1 MSDLPKKAEIRY
13 LMPDGTRPIYI
24 ASDGGANAAL
34 NIQAK
39 FENITVELFNARE
52 SGNQFSLDI
61 QGFEL
66 HKHSS
71 SIPNFYAI
79 HFNLTVFISSFP
91 CFGILPN
98 LSYSSFLKFIRPFS

>member
-1 MSDLPKKAEIRY
+1 MSALPKKAEICY

-52 SGNQFSLDI
+52 FGNQFSLDI

-66 HKHSS
+66 HEHSS
-71 SIPNFYAI
+71 KNSLAPGNAQPRQSIESRMF
-79 HFNLTVFISSFP
+79 VFF
-91 CFGILPN
+91 
-98 LSYSSFLKFIRPFS
+98 

>member
-52 SGNQFSLDI
+52 FGNQFSLDI

-66 HKHSS
+66 HEHSS
-71 SIPNFYAI
+71 SIPGFYAC
-79 HFNLTVFISSFP
+79 LLYTSPSP
-91 CFGILPN
+91 RD
-98 LSYSSFLKFIRPFS
+98 S